1 MYELYFVYNAGP
13 VYSKDELKKRIE
25 DSRAK
30 LAKLKK
36 QA

>member
-1 MYELYFVYNAGP
+1 MYELYFLYNAGP
-13 VYSKDELKKRIE
+13 VYSEDELKKRIE